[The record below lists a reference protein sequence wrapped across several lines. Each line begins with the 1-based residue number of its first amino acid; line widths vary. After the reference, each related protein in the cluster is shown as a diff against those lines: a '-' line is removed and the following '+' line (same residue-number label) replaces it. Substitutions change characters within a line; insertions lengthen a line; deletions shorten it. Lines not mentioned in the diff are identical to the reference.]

1 MQRSVIRKHGIK
13 EKENFWTRWFRW
25 QGSHK
30 VHKQFKDRLFRFL
43 FEEDKEAL
51 LQIYNALNGTDYQ
64 DASQLQVVTI
74 ENAVYIVMKNDL
86 AFVLAGT
93 MNLYEH
99 QSTYNPNMPV
109 RFLIYLASEY
119 QKVVQ
124 EAEESLYGARQIML
138 PTPQCVVFYNGEKDM
153 PEEQILRLS
162 DAFENKK
169 QEADVEVKV
178 RMLNINYGHNKEL
191 MEKCS
196 VLAEY
201 AQLIAISRQYVAEGM
216 NKQEALN
223 MAISYCVEHGILA
236 KFLKR
241 NRSEVVGMLL
251 EEFDVDK
258 YERSLR
264 REGYEEGIEQEKKK
278 MVFRMLSKGMMKE
291 QIADIL
297 DVSIEWIVNIEA
309 EQMNQ

>member
-13 EKENFWTRWFRW
+13 EKEKFWTRWFRW
-25 QGSHK
+25 QGNHK